1 VADAGGNTT
10 NGSPTTSVQS
20 VDRAISIMEILAL
33 RGEAGVTELAAELG
47 VHKSTAFRLVAA
59 LEGRGLV
66 EQVSDRGRYR
76 LGFGIVRLAGA
87 ATAGLD
93 IVRESQP
100 VCERLAAEMEE
111 TVNIAVA
118 EGDACV
124 NVSQVR
130 GPSAIASHNWIGQRT
145 PLHAT
150 ASGKVLL
157 AHEPEERVAAVL
169 VGPLV
174 RYTPRTITD
183 PEELRRHLVEVRR
196 RGVAC
201 TLEEYEAGL
210 NAVAAPLRDIDG
222 HVVAAVSVSGPSYR
236 LSADRLEQVAD
247 AMLAA
252 SDEIS
257 ARLGYLNAS

>member
-1 VADAGGNTT
+1 VAGAAGSTT
-10 NGSPTTSVQS
+10 NGGPVASVQS

-66 EQVSDRGRYR
+66 EQVSERGRYR

-87 ATAGLD
+87 ATAALD
-93 IVRESQP
+93 IVRESQL

-169 VGPLV
+169 AGPLV

-183 PEELRRHLVEVRR
+183 AEELRRHLVEVRR

-222 HVVAAVSVSGPSYR
+222 RVVAAVSVSGPSYR

-247 AMLAA
+247 AILAA
-252 SDEIS
+252 SAEIS